1 MKKYTYKHLAIYTAL
16 AMTLSATTPGM
27 VSFAEEA
34 KKSSSVTAIV
44 EAVSVASTT
53 KSSETKASSSKAKE
67 TANASEGTVD
77 STIEE
82 TKASKSSSTD
92 SKSTKTSA
100 TETSAAE
107 TSAANSGSDKAETT
121 AASSTEASSTSTSA
135 TSASSEEVL
144 LEIGDGPVDDAE
156 LGITSDEDLA
166 ALTDGSMIPEYNITS
181 IDETTSNVVTENYAV
196 AKDSSAAETTTE
208 TSSVSGS
215 EDKLLEIADDVD
227 EFSAFKTTVSKVAES
242 VTNFVSNL
250 TGRSTG
256 TTSVTANPSGSDDT
270 VIAAN
275 TAPSSE
281 TTSVVSAPKKT
292 VNAGTAV
299 PTIATTASRQAL
311 INYAKQFLG
320 NPYVYGGTSLTEG
333 ADCSGFVQ
341 QIFKN
346 FGIKTGR
353 SSRDQIENAQSI
365 TFEEL
370 QPGDLVF
377 YASGDYVNH
386 VAIYA
391 GDGVIIHAANSRTG
405 ICTGRYDYREP
416 YAYGRFINN

>member
-1 MKKYTYKHLAIYTAL
+1 
-16 AMTLSATTPGM
+16 MTLSATAPGM

-67 TANASEGTVD
+67 NANASEDTVD

-82 TKASKSSSTD
+82 TKASKSSSTA

-100 TETSAAE
+100 TETSAA
-107 TSAANSGSDKAETT
+107 NSGSDKTETT

-196 AKDSSAAETTTE
+196 AKDSSATETTTE
-208 TSSVSGS
+208 TSSASGS

-256 TTSVTANPSGSDDT
+256 TTSATANPSGSDDT

-320 NPYVYGGTSLTEG
+320 NPYVYGGTSLTDG

-405 ICTGRYDYREP
+405 ICTGKYDYREP

>member
-1 MKKYTYKHLAIYTAL
+1 MLFCIFNLYIINNRERVLKNITYKHIALYTAL
-16 AMTLSATTPGM
+16 AMTLSNLTPGM
-27 VSFAEEA
+27 VSYAEEA

-53 KSSETKASSSKAKE
+53 E
-67 TANASEGTVD
+67 
-77 STIEE
+77 ST
-82 TKASKSSSTD
+82 
-92 SKSTKTSA
+92 
-100 TETSAAE
+100 E
-107 TSAANSGSDKAETT
+107 TSAANSKSSSTT
-121 AASSTEASSTSTSA
+121 TSAASS
-135 TSASSEEVL
+135 SSEEVL

-196 AKDSSAAETTTE
+196 AKDSSAAETTVE
-208 TSSVSGS
+208 TSAVSGS

-227 EFSAFKTTVSKVAES
+227 EFSAFKTTVSRVAES
-242 VTNFVSNL
+242 VTNFVSSI
-250 TGRSTG
+250 TGQTNSTG
-256 TTSVTANPSGSDDT
+256 GTSATSGSDDT
-270 VIAAN
+270 IAAN
-275 TAPSSE
+275 NAPSPE
-281 TTSVVSAPKKT
+281 TTSVVSAVKKV

-320 NPYVYGGTSLTEG
+320 NPYVYGGTSLTDG

-370 QPGDLVF
+370 QPGDLIF

>member
-1 MKKYTYKHLAIYTAL
+1 MLFCIFNLYIINNRERVLKNITYKHIALYTAL
-16 AMTLSATTPGM
+16 AMTLSNLTPGM
-27 VSFAEEA
+27 VSYAEEA

-53 KSSETKASSSKAKE
+53 E
-67 TANASEGTVD
+67 
-77 STIEE
+77 ST
-82 TKASKSSSTD
+82 
-92 SKSTKTSA
+92 
-100 TETSAAE
+100 E
-107 TSAANSGSDKAETT
+107 TSAANSKSSSTT
-121 AASSTEASSTSTSA
+121 TSAASS
-135 TSASSEEVL
+135 SSEEVL

-196 AKDSSAAETTTE
+196 AKDSSAAETTVE
-208 TSSVSGS
+208 TSAVSGS

-227 EFSAFKTTVSKVAES
+227 EFSAFKTTISRVAES
-242 VTNFVSNL
+242 VTNFVSSI
-250 TGRSTG
+250 TGQTNSTG
-256 TTSVTANPSGSDDT
+256 GTSATSGSDDT
-270 VIAAN
+270 IAAN
-275 TAPSSE
+275 NAPSPE
-281 TTSVVSAPKKT
+281 TTSVVSAVKKV

-320 NPYVYGGTSLTEG
+320 NPYVYGGTSLTDG

-370 QPGDLVF
+370 QPGDLIF
-377 YASGDYVNH
+377 YSSGDYVNH

>member
-1 MKKYTYKHLAIYTAL
+1 MKKYTYKHLALYTAL

-67 TANASEGTVD
+67 KANASDDTVD

-82 TKASKSSSTD
+82 TKASNNSSTA
-92 SKSTKTSA
+92 SKSTKASA
-100 TETSAAE
+100 TE
-107 TSAANSGSDKAETT
+107 TSAANSGSDKTETT

-135 TSASSEEVL
+135 TSASSDEVL

-208 TSSVSGS
+208 TSSASGS

-405 ICTGRYDYREP
+405 ICTGKYDYREP

>member
-1 MKKYTYKHLAIYTAL
+1 MKNITYKHIALYTAL
-16 AMTLSATTPGM
+16 TITISSLTPGM
-27 VSFAEEA
+27 VSYAEEA
-34 KKSSSVTAIV
+34 EKSSSVTAIV
-44 EAVSVASTT
+44 EASSSASTAKT
-53 KSSETKASSSKAKE
+53 TESKASSSKTKE
-67 TANASEGTVD
+67 
-77 STIEE
+77 
-82 TKASKSSSTD
+82 SKSSSTSSSD
-92 SKSTKTSA
+92 S
-100 TETSAAE
+100 
-107 TSAANSGSDKAETT
+107 SG
-121 AASSTEASSTSTSA
+121 
-135 TSASSEEVL
+135 EVL

-166 ALTDGSMIPEYNITS
+166 AITDGSMIPEYNITS

-196 AKDSSAAETTTE
+196 AKDSGAKETITE

-227 EFSAFKTTVSKVAES
+227 DFSAFKTKVSNMADDFTS
-242 VTNFVSNL
+242 FVSNI
-250 TGRSTG
+250 TGQSGNST
-256 TTSVTANPSGSDDT
+256 TSGSDDT
-270 VIAAN
+270 IAVN
-275 TAPSSE
+275 NAPSSE
-281 TTSVVSAPKKT
+281 TTSIVSAVNKV

-320 NPYVYGGTSLTEG
+320 NPYVYGGTSLTDG
-333 ADCSGFVQ
+333 TDCSGFVQ
-341 QIFKN
+341 QIFKY

-370 QPGDLVF
+370 QPGDLIF

-391 GDGVIIHAANSRTG
+391 GDGVIIHAANTRTG

>member
-1 MKKYTYKHLAIYTAL
+1 MKKYTYKHLALYTAL

-53 KSSETKASSSKAKE
+53 KSSETKDSSSKAKE
-67 TANASEGTVD
+67 AANASEDTVD

-100 TETSAAE
+100 TETSAA
-107 TSAANSGSDKAETT
+107 NSGSDKTETT

-208 TSSVSGS
+208 TSSASGS
-215 EDKLLEIADDVD
+215 EDKLLEMADDVD

-320 NPYVYGGTSLTEG
+320 NPYVFGGTSLTDG

-353 SSRDQIENAQSI
+353 SSRDQLDNAQSI

-370 QPGDLVF
+370 QPGDLIF

-405 ICTGRYDYREP
+405 ICTGKYDYREP

>member
-67 TANASEGTVD
+67 TANASEDTVD

-92 SKSTKTSA
+92 SKSTK
-100 TETSAAE
+100 

>member
-1 MKKYTYKHLAIYTAL
+1 LKKYTYKHLAIYTAL

-67 TANASEGTVD
+67 TANASEDTVD

-92 SKSTKTSA
+92 SKSTK
-100 TETSAAE
+100 TSAAE

>member
-67 TANASEGTVD
+67 NANASDDTAD

-82 TKASKSSSTD
+82 TKASKSSSTA

-100 TETSAAE
+100 TETSAA
-107 TSAANSGSDKAETT
+107 NSGSDKTETT

-208 TSSVSGS
+208 TSSASGS

-256 TTSVTANPSGSDDT
+256 TTSATANPSGSEDT

-405 ICTGRYDYREP
+405 ICTGKYDYREP

>member
-67 TANASEGTVD
+67 NANASDDTAD

-82 TKASKSSSTD
+82 TKASKSSSTA

-100 TETSAAE
+100 TETSAA
-107 TSAANSGSDKAETT
+107 NSGSDKTETT

-208 TSSVSGS
+208 TSSASGS

-405 ICTGRYDYREP
+405 ICTGKYDYREP

>member
-1 MKKYTYKHLAIYTAL
+1 MLFCIFNLYIINNRERVLKNITYKHIALYTAL
-16 AMTLSATTPGM
+16 AMTLSNLTPGM
-27 VSFAEEA
+27 VSYAEEA

-53 KSSETKASSSKAKE
+53 ESTETS
-67 TANASEGTVD
+67 TAN
-77 STIEE
+77 
-82 TKASKSSSTD
+82 SKSSST
-92 SKSTKTSA
+92 T
-100 TETSAAE
+100 TSAA
-107 TSAANSGSDKAETT
+107 
-121 AASSTEASSTSTSA
+121 SS
-135 TSASSEEVL
+135 SSEEVL

-196 AKDSSAAETTTE
+196 AKDSSAAETTVE
-208 TSSVSGS
+208 TSAVSGS

-227 EFSAFKTTVSKVAES
+227 EFSAFKATVSRVAES
-242 VTNFVSNL
+242 VTNFVSSI
-250 TGRSTG
+250 TGQTNSTG
-256 TTSVTANPSGSDDT
+256 GTSATSGSDDT
-270 VIAAN
+270 IAAN
-275 TAPSSE
+275 NAPSPE
-281 TTSVVSAPKKT
+281 TTSVVSAVKKV

-320 NPYVYGGTSLTEG
+320 NPYVYGGTSLTDG

-370 QPGDLVF
+370 QPGDLIF

>member
-1 MKKYTYKHLAIYTAL
+1 MKNITYKHIALYTAL
-16 AMTLSATTPGM
+16 AMTLSNLTPGM
-27 VSFAEEA
+27 VSYAEEA

-53 KSSETKASSSKAKE
+53 E
-67 TANASEGTVD
+67 
-77 STIEE
+77 ST
-82 TKASKSSSTD
+82 
-92 SKSTKTSA
+92 
-100 TETSAAE
+100 E
-107 TSAANSGSDKAETT
+107 TSAANSKSSSTT
-121 AASSTEASSTSTSA
+121 TSAASS
-135 TSASSEEVL
+135 SSEEVL

-196 AKDSSAAETTTE
+196 AKDSSAAETTVE
-208 TSSVSGS
+208 TSAVSGS

-227 EFSAFKTTVSKVAES
+227 EFSAFKTTISRVAES
-242 VTNFVSNL
+242 VTNFVSSI
-250 TGRSTG
+250 TGQTNSTG
-256 TTSVTANPSGSDDT
+256 GTSATSGSDDT
-270 VIAAN
+270 IAAN
-275 TAPSSE
+275 NAPSPE
-281 TTSVVSAPKKT
+281 TTSVVSAVKKV

-320 NPYVYGGTSLTEG
+320 NPYVYGGTSLTDG

-370 QPGDLVF
+370 QPGDLIF
-377 YASGDYVNH
+377 YSSGDYVNH

>member
-1 MKKYTYKHLAIYTAL
+1 
-16 AMTLSATTPGM
+16 MTLSATAPGM

-67 TANASEGTVD
+67 TSNASEDAVD

-92 SKSTKTSA
+92 SKSTKTSV
-100 TETSAAE
+100 TE

-208 TSSVSGS
+208 TSSASGS

-227 EFSAFKTTVSKVAES
+227 EFSAFKTTVSRVAES

-256 TTSVTANPSGSDDT
+256 TTSVTTNPSGSDDT

-281 TTSVVSAPKKT
+281 TTSVVSAPKKV

-320 NPYVYGGTSLTEG
+320 NPYVYGGTSLTDG

-370 QPGDLVF
+370 QPGDLIF

>member
-1 MKKYTYKHLAIYTAL
+1 
-16 AMTLSATTPGM
+16 MTLSATTPGM

-53 KSSETKASSSKAKE
+53 KSSETKAS
-67 TANASEGTVD
+67 
-77 STIEE
+77 
-82 TKASKSSSTD
+82 KSSSTD
-92 SKSTKTSA
+92 SKSTK
-100 TETSAAE
+100 TSAAE
-107 TSAANSGSDKAETT
+107 TSAANSGSDKTETT

-208 TSSVSGS
+208 TSSASGS

-256 TTSVTANPSGSDDT
+256 TTNVTANPSGSDDT

-292 VNAGTAV
+292 VNVGTAV
-299 PTIATTASRQAL
+299 PAIATTASRQAL

-320 NPYVYGGTSLTEG
+320 NPYVYGGTSLTDG

-405 ICTGRYDYREP
+405 ICTGKYDYREP

>member
-1 MKKYTYKHLAIYTAL
+1 MKKYTYKHLALYTAL

-67 TANASEGTVD
+67 NANASDDTAD

-82 TKASKSSSTD
+82 TKASKSSSTA

-100 TETSAAE
+100 TETSAA
-107 TSAANSGSDKAETT
+107 NSGSDKTETT

-135 TSASSEEVL
+135 TSASSDEVL

-208 TSSVSGS
+208 TSSASGS

-256 TTSVTANPSGSDDT
+256 TTSATANPSGSEDT

-405 ICTGRYDYREP
+405 ICTGKYDYREP

>member
-67 TANASEGTVD
+67 NANASDDTAD

-82 TKASKSSSTD
+82 TKASKSSSTA

-100 TETSAAE
+100 TETSAA
-107 TSAANSGSDKAETT
+107 NSGSDKTETT

-208 TSSVSGS
+208 TSSASGS

-256 TTSVTANPSGSDDT
+256 TTSITANPSGSDDT

-405 ICTGRYDYREP
+405 ICTGKYDYREP

>member
-1 MKKYTYKHLAIYTAL
+1 
-16 AMTLSATTPGM
+16 MTLSATTPGM

-67 TANASEGTVD
+67 NANASDDTAD

-82 TKASKSSSTD
+82 TKASKSSSTA

-100 TETSAAE
+100 TETSAA
-107 TSAANSGSDKAETT
+107 NSGSDKTETT

-135 TSASSEEVL
+135 TSASSDEVL

-208 TSSVSGS
+208 TSSASGS

-256 TTSVTANPSGSDDT
+256 TTSATANPSGSEDT

-405 ICTGRYDYREP
+405 ICTGKYDYREP

>member
-53 KSSETKASSSKAKE
+53 KSSETKASSSRAKE
-67 TANASEGTVD
+67 TANASEDTVD

-92 SKSTKTSA
+92 SKSTK
-100 TETSAAE
+100 

>member
-1 MKKYTYKHLAIYTAL
+1 MLFCIFNLYIINNRERVLKNITYKHIALYTAL
-16 AMTLSATTPGM
+16 AMTLSNLTPGM
-27 VSFAEEA
+27 VSYAEEA

-53 KSSETKASSSKAKE
+53 E
-67 TANASEGTVD
+67 
-77 STIEE
+77 ST
-82 TKASKSSSTD
+82 
-92 SKSTKTSA
+92 
-100 TETSAAE
+100 E
-107 TSAANSGSDKAETT
+107 TSAANSKSSSTT
-121 AASSTEASSTSTSA
+121 TSAASS
-135 TSASSEEVL
+135 SSEEVL

-181 IDETTSNVVTENYAV
+181 IDETTSNVVTESYAV
-196 AKDSSAAETTTE
+196 AKDSSAAETTVE
-208 TSSVSGS
+208 TSAVSGS

-227 EFSAFKTTVSKVAES
+227 EFSAFKTTVSRVAES
-242 VTNFVSNL
+242 VTNFVSSI
-250 TGRSTG
+250 TGQTNSTG
-256 TTSVTANPSGSDDT
+256 GTSATSGSDDT
-270 VIAAN
+270 IAAN
-275 TAPSSE
+275 NAPSPE
-281 TTSVVSAPKKT
+281 TTSVVSAVKKV

-320 NPYVYGGTSLTEG
+320 NPYVYGGTSLTDG

-370 QPGDLVF
+370 QPGDLIF

>member
-1 MKKYTYKHLAIYTAL
+1 
-16 AMTLSATTPGM
+16 
-27 VSFAEEA
+27 
-34 KKSSSVTAIV
+34 
-44 EAVSVASTT
+44 
-53 KSSETKASSSKAKE
+53 
-67 TANASEGTVD
+67 
-77 STIEE
+77 
-82 TKASKSSSTD
+82 
-92 SKSTKTSA
+92 
-100 TETSAAE
+100 
-107 TSAANSGSDKAETT
+107 
-121 AASSTEASSTSTSA
+121 
-135 TSASSEEVL
+135 
-144 LEIGDGPVDDAE
+144 
-156 LGITSDEDLA
+156 
-166 ALTDGSMIPEYNITS
+166 MIPEYNITS

-208 TSSVSGS
+208 TSSASGS

-405 ICTGRYDYREP
+405 ICTGKYDYREP

>member
-92 SKSTKTSA
+92 SKSTK
-100 TETSAAE
+100 TSAAE

>member
-1 MKKYTYKHLAIYTAL
+1 MLFCIFNLYIINNRERVLKNITYKHIALYTAL
-16 AMTLSATTPGM
+16 AMTLSNLTPGM
-27 VSFAEEA
+27 VSYAEEA

-53 KSSETKASSSKAKE
+53 E
-67 TANASEGTVD
+67 
-77 STIEE
+77 ST
-82 TKASKSSSTD
+82 
-92 SKSTKTSA
+92 
-100 TETSAAE
+100 E
-107 TSAANSGSDKAETT
+107 TSAANSKSSSTT
-121 AASSTEASSTSTSA
+121 TSAASS
-135 TSASSEEVL
+135 SSEEVL

-196 AKDSSAAETTTE
+196 AKDSSAAETTVE
-208 TSSVSGS
+208 TSAVSGS

-227 EFSAFKTTVSKVAES
+227 EFSAFKTTVSRVAES
-242 VTNFVSNL
+242 VTNFVSSI
-250 TGRSTG
+250 TGQTNSTG
-256 TTSVTANPSGSDDT
+256 GTSATSGSDDT
-270 VIAAN
+270 IAAN
-275 TAPSSE
+275 NAPSPE
-281 TTSVVSAPKKT
+281 TTSVVSAVKKV

-320 NPYVYGGTSLTEG
+320 NPYVYGGTSLTDG

-370 QPGDLVF
+370 QPGDLIF
-377 YASGDYVNH
+377 YSSGDYVNH

>member
-1 MKKYTYKHLAIYTAL
+1 MKKYTYKHLALYTAL

-67 TANASEGTVD
+67 KANASDDTVD

-82 TKASKSSSTD
+82 TKASKSSSTA

-100 TETSAAE
+100 TETSAA
-107 TSAANSGSDKAETT
+107 NSGSDKTETT

-135 TSASSEEVL
+135 TSASSDEVL

-208 TSSVSGS
+208 TSSASGS

-405 ICTGRYDYREP
+405 ICTGKYDYREP

>member
-53 KSSETKASSSKAKE
+53 KSSEAKASSSKAKE
-67 TANASEGTVD
+67 TANASEDTVD

-92 SKSTKTSA
+92 SKSTK
-100 TETSAAE
+100 TSAAE